1 MSTNSHVGIVGG
13 VLVVVNDYFLTNL
26 RNHITVEELNVS
38 RGRRFVDVDGSTV
51 DLVDPI
57 GGYLVGCDVF
67 ELVIDVGSIC
77 VVLQLDVERFGV
89 VDGVG
94 LGRGEA

>member
-1 MSTNSHVGIVGG
+1 
-13 VLVVVNDYFLTNL
+13 
-26 RNHITVEELNVS
+26 
-38 RGRRFVDVDGSTV
+38 VDGSTV